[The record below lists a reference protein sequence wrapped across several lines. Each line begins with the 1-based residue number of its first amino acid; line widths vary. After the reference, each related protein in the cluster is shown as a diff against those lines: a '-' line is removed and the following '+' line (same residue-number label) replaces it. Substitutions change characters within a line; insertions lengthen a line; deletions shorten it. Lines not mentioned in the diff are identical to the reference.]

1 MSDPAGGGIDLDEFE
16 QLLRRRAPELD
27 ANADPDAI
35 SLVFLF
41 ARLSAQML
49 ADLDARVHRPRGWS
63 WSGFRIMQAVLVCG
77 PLEPRQVAPLAGV
90 TRASISAVLN
100 TLERDGLV
108 ERLRDSA
115 DRRLVTIELT
125 EQGRKM
131 VLDTLSDQHA
141 VEREWA
147 SALSAGEQRTMIGL
161 MRSLLASPRSD
172 GE

>member
-16 QLLRRRAPELD
+16 QLLRRRAPELE
-27 ANADPDAI
+27 ASADPDAI
-35 SLVFLF
+35 SMVFLL
-41 ARLSAQML
+41 ARLASQL
-49 ADLDARVHRPRGWS
+49 LGDLDTRVHRPQGWS
-63 WSGFRIMQAVLVCG
+63 WSGFRILQAVLVCG
-77 PLEPRQVAPLAGV
+77 PLEPRQIAPLAGV

-115 DRRLVTIELT
+115 DRRLVTIALT

-131 VLDTLSDQHA
+131 LLETLPDQHA

-147 SALSAGEQRTMIGL
+147 AALSPAQQRTMIEL
-161 MRSLLASPRSD
+161 MRTLLASPA

>member
-1 MSDPAGGGIDLDEFE
+1 LSDQAGGGIDLDEFE

-27 ANADPDAI
+27 ADADPDAI

-41 ARLSAQML
+41 ARLSAQL
-49 ADLDARVHRPRGWS
+49 LGDLDTRVHRPRGWS
-63 WSGFRIMQAVLVCG
+63 WSGFRILQAVLVCG
-77 PLEPRQVAPLAGV
+77 PLEPRQIAPLAGV

-125 EQGRKM
+125 DQGRKM
-131 VLDTLSDQHA
+131 VLDTLTDQHA
-141 VEREWA
+141 LEREWA
-147 SALSAGEQRTMIGL
+147 SALSPAEQRTMVEL
-161 MRSLLASPRSD
+161 MRALLSSAPGD
-172 GE
+172 AG

>member
-1 MSDPAGGGIDLDEFE
+1 LSDPAGGGIDLDEFE

-27 ANADPDAI
+27 AKADPDAI
-35 SLVFLF
+35 SLVYLF

-63 WSGFRIMQAVLVCG
+63 WSGFRILQAVLVCG

-147 SALSAGEQRTMIGL
+147 SALSAAEQRTMIGL

>member
-1 MSDPAGGGIDLDEFE
+1 LSDLSGGGTDLDEFE

-27 ANADPDAI
+27 ASADPDAI

-41 ARLSAQML
+41 ARLCAQML
-49 ADLDARVHRPRGWS
+49 ADLDTRVHRPKGWS
-63 WSGFRIMQAVLVCG
+63 WSGFRILQAVLVCG
-77 PLEPRQVAPLAGV
+77 PLEPRQIAPLAGV

-125 EQGRKM
+125 DQGRKM
-131 VLDTLSDQHA
+131 LLETMPEQHA

-147 SALSAGEQRTMIGL
+147 AALTPAEQRTMIKL
-161 MRSLLASPRSD
+161 MRTMLASPPADSA
-172 GE
+172 